1 MSLIFKPKIAKD
13 FRASNPVVKEVTDA
27 FHFASGKLAPK
38 VKTVP
43 RESTLKHWTTK
54 ELKQLVELKA
64 MGVTY
69 EQMSKLMD
77 GRSANSCGGSI
88 SSNGLTKV
96 YKKRR
101 QEMIEA
107 IMND

>member
-1 MSLIFKPKIAKD
+1 MSLMFKPKISGD
-13 FRASNPVVKEVTDA
+13 FRTSNPTVKKVTDV

-43 RESTLKHWTTK
+43 RELVHWTTK

-69 EQMSKLMD
+69 QQISKLMT

-101 QEMIEA
+101 QEMIEE